1 MIEKFLPSSEETILR
16 LQISATVVVLRY
28 LSESGMREVQFS
40 EDLPARTLTH
50 IAIQV
55 SSLNYEL

>member
-16 LQISATVVVLRY
+16 LQISATVIVLRY
-28 LSESGMREVQFS
+28 FSEAGMREVQFS
-40 EDLPARTLTH
+40 EDLPARTLTF

-55 SSLNYEL
+55 SGPN